1 MTTQH
6 AVTLPFVTKTKQN
19 HITWALDCKI
29 TQTHVHT
36 HIDMKQCFYVRV
48 KWESDKY

>member
-19 HITWALDCKI
+19 HITWASDCKI

-36 HIDMKQCFYVRV
+36 HRYETMLLCASKMEVG
-48 KWESDKY
+48 